1 MISMINSML
10 EITRIENRFEH
21 LKKENFSLSEQLRQA
36 YDLYSMQ
43 AEENGQ
49 IFTLALPGNDVMLYA
64 DKLKIQRVVSNL
76 VDNALKFTPEG
87 GRVELVLFDEKDAV
101 VFRIADSGT
110 GISDE
115 DKKHIFERFFRA
127 DASRTRPGNGL
138 GLSMVHAI
146 VIAHDATIT
155 VTDTPGGGTTFS
167 IRFPRRST

>member
-1 MISMINSML
+1 MW
-10 EITRIENRFEH
+10 
-21 LKKENFSLSEQLRQA
+21 A
-36 YDLYSMQ
+36 V
-43 AEENGQ
+43 
-49 IFTLALPGNDVMLYA
+49 P
-64 DKLKIQRVVSNL
+64 VS
-76 VDNALKFTPEG
+76 FG
-87 GRVELVLFDEKDAV
+87 KDAV

-115 DKKHIFERFFRA
+115 DKKHIFERSFRA